1 MRTSFIKLISTT
13 SIITLLSL
21 SAYADVTD
29 EIEKSFDVNEN
40 ASFRLDNVNGSVQIS
55 SWDRAEIRVVAN
67 ITADNQDDRENIVV
81 DMQQT
86 SVGVA
91 VKTRYKER
99 EKWGQNSN
107 SGKVEYTVTVP
118 SGISL
123 SAIDLVNGS
132 LKIDGVKGE
141 VNAELVNG
149 SIKAHGLASNSEFS
163 SVNGSI
169 KITYDEFAKELDRI
183 DVETVNGS
191 IKVSV
196 PKSLSAT
203 VNAETMHGSIKTD
216 FGLVAEKNMFTGRHL
231 SGDVGNGDIKITME
245 SVNGSVKLMS
255 H

>member
-1 MRTSFIKLISTT
+1 M
-13 SIITLLSL
+13 
-21 SAYADVTD
+21 
-29 EIEKSFDVNEN
+29 
-40 ASFRLDNVNGSVQIS
+40 
-55 SWDRAEIRVVAN
+55 
-67 ITADNQDDRENIVV
+67 
-81 DMQQT
+81 
-86 SVGVA
+86 
-91 VKTRYKER
+91 YKR
-99 EKWGQNSN
+99 Q
-107 SGKVEYTVTVP
+107 
-118 SGISL
+118 
-123 SAIDLVNGS
+123 
-132 LKIDGVKGE
+132 
-141 VNAELVNG
+141 ELVNG